1 MVGMAFD
8 RIRGLLK
15 GREDRKIQDILR
27 RVEEAREE
35 AAREWSIKEFER
47 EKRKKKMQE
56 EPEET
61 ARYRL
66 TLLGRIK
73 KLGEDKKTERI
84 LKEVQKARL
93 QEMIKHIQDNIGRL
107 EDRKLAEDYQN
118 RLRKIES
125 GYRLTKGA
133 RFSDLDINTIKECEE
148 ALTDLKREVDESI
161 AKEIHKKIEALKAE
175 KRGLRAFRELTK
187 KVEEEDS
194 RVIFETSLNKL
205 SDELE
210 KLTNIR
216 AKFHSQGLDV
226 SYLDYYIRKIRESLS
241 QNDIEKTRE
250 LFSRVE
256 PHIQELS
263 NQLEDKKRKSS
274 QKLEEFVKLCQKLQK
289 SGFDTSILDR
299 YIKSAEYSL
308 KTNDIKAAEAWIES
322 GKKEIE
328 KMKRERREPAY
339 QRFGEALEGMEKFT
353 KEPTEKVAELFEHWG
368 IKPHKPLEEIVAE
381 PREYK
386 GKIPTKEDWERLE
399 TMIRTFEETLNEY
412 PDVAP
417 EAKKWLE
424 AAKTSVELSR
434 NYLLKRADAVESMK
448 YFKQAEEEI
457 EKARKLIQ
465 RAMVKRDVEKARKIV
480 KESAGRVKE
489 KVKTAAIAAGK
500 EIKERAKTEE
510 GRVKHAINYAKGRL
524 DKVANDI
531 KKDIDEQIKKRKD
544 EIERIGEERKRE
556 IEDYVKKYEELET
569 KIKELEDEIR
579 RRRLYRWGAAHP
591 AVLQYRDYL
600 SRMRAYEQYKIQKQR
615 LINRIEEEINARL
628 DEEEKRLKEEFKE
641 RLMAATP
648 SIIED
653 ACEKHKI
660 RELRGYVETPVWAM
674 TNLLIASGFDEISK
688 RIREL
693 KDFSVRQFE
702 SSLRILAGIGRGAE
716 LIPTAIGGGIEG
728 IISMLLTTL
737 LSPVMVGAVIICI
750 MFVTFGSAISG
761 IFSGWTFT
769 FAFVFAVLF
778 VLIEFSRVW
787 QEMTKEELRKISEK
801 GEGE

>member
-1 MVGMAFD
+1 MAFD
-8 RIRGLLK
+8 RIKRWIK
-15 GREDRKIQDILR
+15 GGEDKKIQKILR

-35 AAREWSIKEFER
+35 AAREWSIKEFKR
-47 EKRKKKMQE
+47 EKRKKKIQE

-66 TLLGRIK
+66 TPLGRTK
-73 KLGEDKKTERI
+73 RLDEDKKTERI

-187 KVEEEDS
+187 KVEEEES

-256 PHIQELS
+256 PHIQKLS
-263 NQLEDKKRKSS
+263 NQLEDKKRKCS

-386 GKIPTKEDWERLE
+386 GKIPTKKDWERLE

-434 NYLLKRADAVESMK
+434 NYLLKRADAVKSVEYLK
-448 YFKQAEEEI
+448 KAKKEI

-465 RAMVKRDVEKARKIV
+465 RAMVKRDVEKARKFV

-524 DKVANDI
+524 EKEANRI
-531 KKDIDEQIKKRKD
+531 KKEIEKEIKKREK
-544 EIERIGEERKRE
+544 EIKWE
-556 IEDYVKKYEELET
+556 IN
-569 KIKELEDEIR
+569 KEKNEIR
-579 RRRLYRWGAAHP
+579 RNFVRYNTLKNKAEKLEKEIYEHGLYQWSAHP
-591 AVLQYRDYL
+591 AVIQYRDYL
-600 SRMRAYEQYKIQKQR
+600 KKMSAYERYKTEKRKLLKEAEKR
-615 LINRIEEEINARL
+615 LNARL
-628 DEEEKRLKEEFKE
+628 DEEERRLKEGFKE
-641 RLMAATP
+641 RLMAAVP
-648 SIIED
+648 SIIDE
-653 ACEKHKI
+653 ACEKYKI

-674 TNLLIASGFDEISK
+674 ANRLIASGFDEISK

-693 KDFSVRQFE
+693 KDFTVRQFE
-702 SSLRILAGIGRGAE
+702 SPLRILAGIGRGVE
-716 LIPTAIGGGIEG
+716 LVPSAAGGGIEG
-728 IISMLLTTL
+728 IISILLTTL

-750 MFVTFGSAISG
+750 MFVTLGSAISG

-769 FAFVFAVLF
+769 FAFVFAALF

-787 QEMTKEELRKISEK
+787 HEITREELRKISEK
-801 GEGE
+801 GE